1 MHKILSLPLR
11 ALTLIVRAEA
21 RSRERRGLE
30 ALDDRLL
37 ADIGITRAEL
47 NDAFCGTREVDQL
60 RGTLSAQEAI
70 G

>member
-1 MHKILSLPLR
+1 
-11 ALTLIVRAEA
+11 
-21 RSRERRGLE
+21 
-30 ALDDRLL
+30 L
-37 ADIGITRAEL
+37 ADIGIIRAEL